1 MNNKGYS
8 YKPFKV
14 DNKLQQ
20 GKVFNIMGI
29 FMHDT
34 GPHGKFSDSVLLVKT
49 KNDMEGC
56 FFVLI
61 YCAAWKMYMMREMV
75 HILPCLKLS
84 FHSPTWKHAMLEY
97 LRNLISYIH
106 V

>member
-61 YCAAWKMYMMREMV
+61 YCAAWKMYMDERNGSYSTLFEAFF
-75 HILPCLKLS
+75 PLS
-84 FHSPTWKHAMLEY
+84 YLETCY
-97 LRNLISYIH
+97 AGVFEKSN
-106 V
+106 